1 MMQIDPDM
9 LTAEQ
14 IRAARALLGWSAR
27 ELAERAGVH
36 RTTVERIE
44 RSEQEI
50 RTTVHTLG
58 KVQQTLED
66 AGIEFISK
74 GRKGRGVLLR

>member
-1 MMQIDPDM
+1 MQIESGM

-36 RTTVERIE
+36 LTTVQRIE
-44 RSEQEI
+44 RSEREI
-50 RTTVHTLG
+50 HTTVRTLG
-58 KVQQTLED
+58 KVQRTLEG

-74 GRKGRGVLLR
+74 GRKGRGALLK